1 MCVLCRGG
9 EALIVKNDSHY
20 FPLTIKLRGNP
31 SFSEVRTNKNDQTH
45 TCTASMQE
53 NTISMQENVML
64 HMNSSN
70 PVLVSSDISC
80 LFCLSV
86 SKCVF

>member
-1 MCVLCRGG
+1 MLCRGER

-45 TCTASMQE
+45 TCTASMQRE
-53 NTISMQENVML
+53 YDKHAREC
-64 HMNSSN
+64 
-70 PVLVSSDISC
+70 DIPHEQ
-80 LFCLSV
+80 
-86 SKCVF
+86 